1 MFRMLLLMV
10 MFSAMLNKLAIAEL
24 NVSVSKS
31 QVMTGIKN
39 PRYTNNFILF
49 ENTDSPLAV
58 SPAALITLQTDAKF
72 SRVKARTSLFESVEV
87 AKLSETEYL
96 LVGPGKFAVE
106 VTTFDPE
113 KGIDEKILTVELGDS
128 PVPPSPPPGPM
139 PEPSVIPDDQF
150 NNLGKRVREWS
161 KDLPKRKELGGIY
174 KDAAKSLTE
183 NPIMTINDA
192 TTLIVD
198 NRTKLLGTDLNRYSI
213 VFENLNA
220 DLRSRWPLTRGDM
233 VLYMQAV
240 SAGLEN

>member
-1 MFRMLLLMV
+1 MKNVLLVFML
-10 MFSAMLNKLAIAEL
+10 FAMLNKLAIAEL
-24 NVSVSKS
+24 NVTVTKS

-39 PRYTNNFILF
+39 PRYTSNFILF

-87 AKLSETEYL
+87 PKLSETEYL

-113 KGIDEKILTVELGDS
+113 KGIDEKIITVELGDIL
-128 PVPPSPPPGPM
+128 PPSPPPGPS
-139 PEPSVIPDDQF
+139 PGPNVVPDDQF

-161 KDLPKRKELGGIY
+161 KDLPKRKELAVLY
-174 KDAAKSLTE
+174 KDTAKSLTE

-192 TTLIVD
+192 TNSIVD
-198 NRTKLLGTDLNRYSI
+198 ARAKLLGTDLNRYST
-213 VFENLNA
+213 FLENLNA

-233 VLYMQAV
+233 ALYMQAV
-240 SAGLEN
+240 AAGLEN